1 MIHFTNTATRQCD
14 EFVPLSEGKVRMYT
28 CGPTVYNYAHIGN
41 FRAIIAYD
49 IVKRWLACRGYDV
62 THVMNITD
70 VDDKTIRD
78 SQAQGKSL
86 QEFTEI
92 YTQAFF
98 EDCAALRVKPPDT
111 TPKATENIDDMI
123 ALVETLIEKGHAY
136 QGKDG
141 SVYFRIESFPAY
153 GKLARLAADAL
164 QTGTRV
170 THDEYSKDNVSDFA
184 LWKAWTENDGDV
196 AWDSPWG
203 KGRPGW
209 HLECSVMSQKYLGD
223 TIDIHMGGEDLVFP
237 HHENEIAQS
246 EAATGKP
253 FVRYW
258 LHNGYLRV
266 DGAKMS
272 KSAGNFYTLRDILD
286 KGYTGREIRYVL
298 LSVHYRQPLNFTFD
312 GLHAARSALQRL
324 DEVREKLN
332 DIIDAESISADK
344 VTPTDDLKNQ
354 IDSARAAWCDALD
367 DDMNT
372 SKALGVLFDTVRD
385 INRRLGEGMSPSD
398 ALYARDFMDF
408 TDRVLD
414 VQLGEEEKEE
424 SIPDDIQQLVEERTN
439 ARRDKDFARADAAR
453 GALVEKGYSIE
464 DTPEGPRVKKV

>member
-1 MIHFTNTATRQCD
+1 
-14 EFVPLSEGKVRMYT
+14 MYT

-49 IVKRWLACRGYDV
+49 IVKRWLRCRGYEV

-78 SQAQGKSL
+78 SHEQGKTL
-86 QEFTEI
+86 KEFTDI
-92 YTQAFF
+92 YTTAFF
-98 EDCAALRVKPPDT
+98 EDCKELRVQSPDI
-111 TPKATENIDDMI
+111 TPRATENIDAMI

-136 QGKDG
+136 QGKDS

-153 GKLARLAADAL
+153 GKLARLDADAL

-170 THDEYSKDNVSDFA
+170 TNDEYTKDNVSDFA
-184 LWKAWTENDGDV
+184 VWKAWSENDGAV

-209 HLECSVMSQKYLGD
+209 HLECSVMSQKYLGA

-266 DGAKMS
+266 NGAKMS
-272 KSAGNFYTLRDILD
+272 KSAGNFYTLRDILE
-286 KGYTGREIRYVL
+286 KGYTGREIRYLL

-324 DEVREKLN
+324 DELREKIEC
-332 DIIDAESISADK
+332 IIGEENIHSDAPVPVGSFK
-344 VTPTDDLKNQ
+344 KK
-354 IDSARAAWCDALD
+354 IDSARSAWGEALD

-372 SKALGVLFDTVRD
+372 SKALGVLFDTVRE
-385 INRRLGEGMSPSD
+385 INRCIQKRMTVED
-398 ALYARDFMDF
+398 ALYARDFLDF
-408 TDRVLD
+408 TDTVLD
-414 VQLGEEEKEE
+414 TRKAKAEKEE
-424 SIPDDIQQLVEERTN
+424 RVPEEIMQLVEERMD
-439 ARRDKDFARADAAR
+439 ARRAKDFARADTAR
-453 GALVEKGYSIE
+453 DALQAKGYKIE
-464 DTPEGPRVKKV
+464 DTPEGPRVKRV